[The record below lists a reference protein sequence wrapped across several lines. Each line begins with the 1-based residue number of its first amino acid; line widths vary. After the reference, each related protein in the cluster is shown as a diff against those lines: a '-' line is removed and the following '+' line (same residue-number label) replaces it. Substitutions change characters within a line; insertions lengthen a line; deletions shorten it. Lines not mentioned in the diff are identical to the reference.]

1 MEGGKRGRGVIG
13 TNQEVRV
20 GIIGDFNENLAAH
33 KATNEAIYH
42 AANHLSARV
51 NIVWLP
57 TPSFLAEEGRQRLEQ
72 FDAIWVSPGSPYQSF
87 DGALR
92 GIQLAREQNRPFIG
106 T

>member
-1 MEGGKRGRGVIG
+1 VEGGKGVREATG
-13 TNQEVRV
+13 MNQEVRV
-20 GIIGDFNENLAAH
+20 GIIGDFDENLAAH

-42 AANHLSARV
+42 AASHLSARF

-57 TPSFLAEEGRQRLEQ
+57 MPSFLTEEGRQRLEQ
-72 FDAIWVSPGSPYQSF
+72 LDAIWAPPGSYPSF